1 MGDFEKISDGK
12 KRKKMAD
19 EKMDVREIIQDLQKE
34 LANYSRPS
42 QTYRQM
48 ANDLDFDDEL
58 FDRIFDKHFQWSKN
72 GFLKNSRLTDANRNR
87 NKNWKINPQNQ
98 SPLVLPPNKKME
110 TSLSSTKDENTSEE
124 DLSSDSSYYSAPEEI
139 NEICSICFSASQD
152 KIINSM
158 GLCFLC
164 LKTAFPSIQWD

>member
-1 MGDFEKISDGK
+1 MIFSNSLRSLKVFKVFSLSKGQINHQINFIGLNFQTWLFSSLSGRHSRNYFVKTYFK
-12 KRKKMAD
+12 
-19 EKMDVREIIQDLQKE
+19 KE

-98 SPLVLPPNKKME
+98 SPLGLPPNKKMVRKFR
-110 TSLSSTKDENTSEE
+110 TRR
-124 DLSSDSSYYSAPEEI
+124 SYLI
-139 NEICSICFSASQD
+139 
-152 KIINSM
+152 K
-158 GLCFLC
+158 
-164 LKTAFPSIQWD
+164 